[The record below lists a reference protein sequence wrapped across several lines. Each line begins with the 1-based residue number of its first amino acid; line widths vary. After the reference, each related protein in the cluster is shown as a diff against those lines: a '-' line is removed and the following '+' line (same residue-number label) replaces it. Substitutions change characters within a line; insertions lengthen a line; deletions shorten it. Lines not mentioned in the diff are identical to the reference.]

1 MWNYHRILFVEME
14 ICSLGMANAVSLRV
28 PGAPNCSKF
37 IDNDALCKLHIDTNI
52 IQYDIIRYNTI

>member
-1 MWNYHRILFVEME
+1 ME

-37 IDNDALCKLHIDTNI
+37 IDNDALCKLHIDTNF
-52 IQYDIIRYNTI
+52 IQYDLIGYNII